1 MGAGPDRGGEDAE
14 GPQEGGAPIRSGPH
28 EEGTRRGRRARWGEA
43 PIVEF
48 FE

>member
-1 MGAGPDRGGEDAE
+1 MGAGPDRGGGDGE

-28 EEGTRRGRRARWGEA
+28 EEGTRRGGPRWGEA
-43 PIVEF
+43 PMVEF